1 MHQEP
6 SPPVPPRSR
15 VRALVCAVAATAL
28 VTLTAAT
35 SPADADTRTPAD
47 PAAVVREWNAIAT
60 DTIKTSLGPRP
71 SGQVAIWEGFVSV
84 AVYNA
89 VVGIE
94 GGYALYNWHQRG
106 PAKASSQAA
115 AATAAHDILLTY
127 FPVFKERLDT
137 AYADSLAALPAG
149 HTRDQGVDYGKRA
162 AARIIKLREGD
173 GRFAD
178 VPFTASPAPGVWRPT
193 PPAFQ
198 PFIDTWLARLRPL
211 LLASPQQFRPGA
223 PPALSSA
230 AYAEDLQELKTM
242 GAKTGS
248 GRSAQQTQTALFYSG
263 NLIEQVQTAV
273 RDHAA
278 RHRLG
283 IAETAR
289 LFAAVNASATD
300 AVVTAWDAKLHYG
313 TWRPITAIRLADTDG
328 NPATTPDPAWEPLLL
343 TPPHPDYVAGHTT
356 VAAAVARALTG
367 VLGTSDIDLYVP
379 SEVTGT
385 TRFYGSADDLN
396 RDVVDARVWGGV
408 HSRTADVVGCR
419 AGTQVAAWA
428 LDRYF
433 QPVGEDDTQSS
444 SPTRTV
450 RQDRLAEP
458 TCGDETKS
466 N

>member
-6 SPPVPPRSR
+6 PLPVPPRSR
-15 VRALVCAVAATAL
+15 VRGFICAVAAIAL
-28 VTLTAAT
+28 VTVTAAA
-35 SPADADTRTPAD
+35 SPPAVDTRTAAD

-71 SGQVAIWEGFVSV
+71 SGQAAIWEGFVSV

-94 GGYALYNWHQRG
+94 GRYALYEWRERG
-106 PAKASSQAA
+106 PAKASSAAA
-115 AATAAHDILLTY
+115 AATAAHDVLLTY
-127 FPVFKERLDT
+127 FPAFKGRLDT

-149 HTRDQGVDYGKRA
+149 QARDRGVDYGKRA
-162 AARIIKLREGD
+162 AARIIELREGD

-211 LLASPQQFRPGA
+211 LLASPQQFRPEG
-223 PPALSSA
+223 PPALSSSR
-230 AYAEDLQELKTM
+230 YAEDVQEVKVM

-248 GRSAQQTQTALFYSG
+248 GRSAQQTETALFFSG
-263 NLIEQVQTAV
+263 NLVEQVQTAV

-328 NPATTPDPAWEPLLL
+328 NPATTADPAWEPLLL

-367 VLGTSDIDLYVP
+367 VLGTSRIDLYVP
-379 SEVTGT
+379 SDVTGT
-385 TRFYGSADDLN
+385 TRFYGSADVLN

-408 HSRTADVVGCR
+408 HSRTADVDGCR
-419 AGTQVAAWA
+419 AGTHVAAWA
-428 LDRYF
+428 LDHYF
-433 QPVGEDDTQSS
+433 QPVAKDGTQPSL
-444 SPTRTV
+444 PTRTAG
-450 RQDRLAEP
+450 QDRLAEP
-458 TCGDETKS
+458 KCGDDS
-466 N
+466 D

>member
-6 SPPVPPRSR
+6 PLPVPPRSR
-15 VRALVCAVAATAL
+15 VRGFICAVAAIAL
-28 VTLTAAT
+28 VTLTAAA
-35 SPADADTRTPAD
+35 SPPAADTRTAAD

-71 SGQVAIWEGFVSV
+71 SGQAAIWEGFVSV

-94 GGYALYNWHQRG
+94 GRYALYKWRERG
-106 PAKASSQAA
+106 PAKASSAAA
-115 AATAAHDILLTY
+115 AATAAHDVLLTY
-127 FPVFKERLDT
+127 FPAFKGRLDT

-149 HTRDQGVDYGKRA
+149 QTRDRGVDYGKRA
-162 AARIIKLREGD
+162 AARIIELREGD

-178 VPFTASPAPGVWRPT
+178 VPFTAAPAPGVWRPT

-211 LLASPQQFRPGA
+211 LLASPQQFRPDG
-223 PPALSSA
+223 PPALSSSR
-230 AYAEDLQELKTM
+230 YAEDVQEVKAM

-248 GRSAQQTQTALFYSG
+248 GRSAQQTETALFFSG
-263 NLIEQVQTAV
+263 NLVEQVQTAV

-313 TWRPITAIRLADTDG
+313 
-328 NPATTPDPAWEPLLL
+328 
-343 TPPHPDYVAGHTT
+343 
-356 VAAAVARALTG
+356 
-367 VLGTSDIDLYVP
+367 S
-379 SEVTGT
+379 
-385 TRFYGSADDLN
+385 
-396 RDVVDARVWGGV
+396 
-408 HSRTADVVGCR
+408 
-419 AGTQVAAWA
+419 
-428 LDRYF
+428 
-433 QPVGEDDTQSS
+433 
-444 SPTRTV
+444 
-450 RQDRLAEP
+450 
-458 TCGDETKS
+458 
-466 N
+466 

>member
-1 MHQEP
+1 MRQEP
-6 SPPVPPRSR
+6 PPSVPPRSR
-15 VRALVCAVAATAL
+15 VRVLACAVAATAL

-35 SPADADTRTPAD
+35 HPPTTAPRTPAD
-47 PAAVVREWNAIAT
+47 PAAVVRQWNAIAI

-94 GGYALYNWHQRG
+94 GGYELYEWRRRG
-106 PAKASSQAA
+106 PAKASSAAA
-115 AATAAHDILLTY
+115 AATAAHDVLRTY
-127 FPVFKERLDT
+127 FPAFKERLDT
-137 AYADSLAALPAG
+137 AYADTLAALPAG
-149 HTRDQGVDYGKRA
+149 RARDRGVDYGERA
-162 AARIIKLREGD
+162 AARIVELREGD

-211 LLASPQQFRPGA
+211 LLRSPRQFRPGG

-230 AYAEDLQELKTM
+230 AYADDVQELKVM
-242 GAKTGS
+242 GRRTGS
-248 GRSAQQTQTALFYSG
+248 GRSARQTETALFFSG
-263 NLIEQVQTAV
+263 NLVEQVQSAL

-289 LFAAVNASATD
+289 LFAAVNAPAAD
-300 AVVTAWDAKLHYG
+300 AVVTAWDAKLHYAS
-313 TWRPITAIRLADTDG
+313 WRPITAIRLADTDG
-328 NPATTPDPAWEPLLL
+328 NPATTADPAWEPLLP
-343 TPPHPDYVAGHTT
+343 TPPHPDHIAGHAA

-367 VLGTSDIDLYVP
+367 VLGTSRIDLYVP

-385 TRFYGSADDLN
+385 TRYYGSADALN

-408 HSRTADVVGCR
+408 HSRTADVAGRR
-419 AGTQVAAWA
+419 AGTRVAAWA
-428 LDRYF
+428 LDHYF
-433 QPVGEDDTQSS
+433 RPV
-444 SPTRTV
+444 
-450 RQDRLAEP
+450 EP
-458 TCGDETKS
+458 KR
-466 N
+466 

>member
-1 MHQEP
+1 MT
-6 SPPVPPRSR
+6 V
-15 VRALVCAVAATAL
+15 
-28 VTLTAAT
+28 TAAT
-35 SPADADTRTPAD
+35 SPPDAGARTAADT
-47 PAAVVREWNAIAT
+47 AAVVREWNAIT
-60 DTIKTSLGPRP
+60 IDTIKTSLGPRP
-71 SGQVAIWEGFVSV
+71 SGQVAIWQGFVSV

-94 GGYALYNWHQRG
+94 GGYALYKWRERG
-106 PAKASSQAA
+106 PARASSAAA
-115 AATAAHDILLTY
+115 AATAAHDVLLAY
-127 FPVFKERLDT
+127 FPAFKERLDS
-137 AYADSLAALPAG
+137 AHADSLAALPAG
-149 HTRDQGVDYGKRA
+149 RARDRGVHYGQRA
-162 AARIIKLREGD
+162 AARIIELREGD

-211 LLASPQQFRPGA
+211 LLASPQQFRPGG

-230 AYAEDLQELKTM
+230 AYAEDVQELKAM
-242 GAKTGS
+242 GAKSGS
-248 GRSAQQTQTALFYSG
+248 GRSAEQTETALFFSG
-263 NLIEQVQTAV
+263 NLVEQVQTAV

-313 TWRPITAIRLADTDG
+313 SWRPITAIRLADTDG
-328 NPATTPDPAWEPLLL
+328 NPATTADPAWEPLLP
-343 TPPHPDYVAGHTT
+343 TPPHPDHIAGHTT
-356 VAAAVARALTG
+356 VTAAVVRALTG
-367 VLGTSDIDLYVP
+367 LLGTSRIDLRVP

-385 TRFYGSADDLN
+385 TRYYGSADDLN

-419 AGTQVAAWA
+419 TGTRLAAWA
-428 LDRYF
+428 LDHFF
-433 QPVGEDDTQSS
+433 QPVAEDGTKQS
-444 SPTRTV
+444 PPKRTA
-450 RQDRLAEP
+450 RRDGLAEP
-458 TCGDETKS
+458 RCGDDTGRR
-466 N
+466 

>member
-1 MHQEP
+1 M
-6 SPPVPPRSR
+6 
-15 VRALVCAVAATAL
+15 
-28 VTLTAAT
+28 TLTAAAR
-35 SPADADTRTPAD
+35 PPGQDTRSPAD

-71 SGQVAIWEGFVSV
+71 SGQAAIWEGFVSV

-94 GGYALYNWHQRG
+94 GGYALYKWHEHG
-106 PAKASSQAA
+106 PAKASPAAA
-115 AATAAHDILLTY
+115 AATAAHDVLLAC
-127 FPVFKERLDT
+127 FPAFKERIDT
-137 AYADSLAALPAG
+137 AYAHSLAALPAG
-149 HTRDQGVDYGKRA
+149 QARDRGVDYGRRA
-162 AARIIKLREGD
+162 AARVLDLREGD

-178 VPFTASPAPGVWRPT
+178 VPFTAAPAPGVWRPT

-211 LLASPQQFRPGA
+211 LLSSPHQFRPAG

-230 AYAEDLQELKTM
+230 AYAGDVRELKVM

-248 GRSAQQTQTALFYSG
+248 GRSAGQTETALFFSG
-263 NLIEQVQTAV
+263 NLIEQVQTAL

-313 TWRPITAIRLADTDG
+313 FWRPITAIRLAATDG
-328 NPATTPDPAWEPLLL
+328 NPATTADPVWEPLLP

-356 VAAAVARALTG
+356 VAGAVTRALTG
-367 VLGTSDIDLYVP
+367 VLGTSHIDLHVP

-385 TRFYGSADDLN
+385 TRFYGSADDFN

-408 HSRTADVVGCR
+408 HSRTADVAGCR
-419 AGTQVAAWA
+419 AGTDVAAWA
-428 LDRYF
+428 LDHYF
-433 QPVGEDDTQSS
+433 QPVAASGGPHRPA
-444 SPTRTV
+444 SPR
-450 RQDRLAEP
+450 
-458 TCGDETKS
+458 C
-466 N
+466 